1 MSRESDNL
9 LKQLELENGGTIEWR
24 TYAFLM
30 SIKNRSI
37 VSKGG
42 LLYIVNGDLIFE
54 DFESDRPIYRVIG
67 TKQKTYQKTKL
78 KAPLASIVDVQMMTR
93 SNALKALR
101 GKRNLDQ
108 INTPNKLQR
117 FLDRTVHAI
126 RFEDE
131 SCWFC
136 EMYNTENLSGY
147 LPRYNK
153 EIL

>member
-1 MSRESDNL
+1 MSSESENL
-9 LKQLELENGGTIEWR
+9 LKQLELENGGKIEWK
-24 TYAFLM
+24 TYAFLI
-30 SIKNRSI
+30 SLNNRSV

-42 LLYIVNGDLIFE
+42 LLYIVDGDLIFE

-78 KAPLASIVDVQMMTR
+78 KAPLASIVNVQIMTR
-93 SNALKALR
+93 TNALKTLR
-101 GKRNLDQ
+101 GKRNLDELK
-108 INTPNKLQR
+108 TPNKLQR

-136 EMYNTENLSGY
+136 EMYTTENLSGY